1 MSFIMET
8 VDTRRFPQYL
18 LRFVIALGIG
28 GILFSLYRLPVA
40 KLGIPFLVLTLIGI
54 GTGARFSNRLAHGL
68 HHIMLAEGFALLGLL
83 LFGGE
88 VAVLLAACVVVW
100 MSLRFSQSRTGLLF
114 ESAVAVVS
122 TLLVVWTLRL
132 SYGSVDDLARTASA
146 LDLLKVIST
155 TTLIQAALN
164 STIVAIGGAY
174 KIKQSIWLTWIR
186 NFYKAAF
193 VYLAGAVA
201 AVIIALIVGAA
212 GFNAVMV
219 VAAIVALGDS
229 ACRLYLSNAGLNEAE
244 TNEHTVAVKDN
255 SERFRSAFDHAA
267 IGMALVSSEGRW
279 LQVNRS
285 LCEILGY
292 SERELMGT
300 DFLTITNPDDI
311 SAALSNI
318 ELLLKGKVPT
328 FQMEKRY
335 IHKEGH
341 DVWVHWSV
349 SLARNVHSESVH
361 LIFQIQDITDRKLAE
376 EQLHHDA
383 FHDVL
388 TGLPNRALFM
398 DHLTLAIAR
407 AQRREDQMFAVL
419 YLDLDR
425 FKVINDSLGH
435 MIGDQLL
442 VEIARRLETCLRPGD
457 TVARLGGDEFT
468 VLIDDIKDE
477 GEAIYVAERIKKELT
492 KSFNLSGREVFTT
505 LSIGIAPSSTGY
517 ERAEDMLRD
526 ADTAMYRAKSLGK
539 ARHEI
544 FDKAMHARAINLL
557 QLETDLRKAIEH
569 EEFFVQYQPIV
580 DLDNFNLRG
589 FEALVRWRH
598 PERGFISP
606 IDFIPVAEE
615 TGMIIQIGEWVLRE
629 ACRQI
634 QRWQVVFPSDPPLFI
649 SVNLSGKQFT
659 QVDLIHEVAYILS
672 ETKIDPRSLKL
683 EITESMVMEDIEAAT
698 EMLKQLRSL
707 GVQLS
712 IDDFGTGYSSLSYLH
727 RFPID
732 TLKIDR
738 SFVTQ
743 MSENNENA
751 EIVRTIVMLAQNL
764 GMDVVAE
771 GVETNEQLAL
781 LRKLG
786 CENGQGYFF
795 SKPLDIAGA
804 EKIIADTYTF
814 SVPSVNLNNQQPA
827 QKVVL
832 VA

>member
-1 MSFIMET
+1 MET
-8 VDTRRFPQYL
+8 VDNRRFPQNL
-18 LRFVIALGIG
+18 LRFVIALGIV
-28 GILFSLYRLPVA
+28 GILFSLYRLPVS
-40 KLGIPFLVLTLIGI
+40 KLGIPFLILTLISTGA
-54 GTGARFSNRLAHGL
+54 GARFSHRLSQGSR
-68 HHIMLAEGFALLGLL
+68 HIMMAESFAFLALLLL
-83 LFGGE
+83 GGE
-88 VAVLLAACVVVW
+88 VAVLFAGCVALCL
-100 MSLRFSQSRTGLLF
+100 SFRFSQNKTGLMF
-114 ESAVAVVS
+114 DAAVASLS
-122 TLLVVWTLRL
+122 TLLI
-132 SYGSVDDLARTASA
+132 YGALVLALGTVDDLARTASI
-146 LDLLKVIST
+146 LDLVKAVSIAA
-155 TTLIQAALN
+155 LIQSVIN
-164 STIVAIGGAY
+164 STVVAIGGAY
-174 KIKQSIWLTWIR
+174 KIKQSVWLTWIR
-186 NFYKAAF
+186 NFSQASL
-193 VYLAGAVA
+193 VYLVGAVA
-201 AVIIALIVGAA
+201 ASLLALIAGTV
-212 GFNAVMV
+212 GFNAFMAITV
-219 VAAIVALGDS
+219 VITTVDGAY
-229 ACRLYLSNAGLNEAE
+229 RMYLNNTYLNDAQPEE
-244 TNEHTVAVKDN
+244 RSSSLKDN
-255 SERFRSAFDHAA
+255 SDRFRSAFDHAA

-311 SAALSNI
+311 SSALANI
-318 ELLLKGKVPT
+318 EHLLKGKVPT

-349 SLARNVHSESVH
+349 SLARNIHSESVH
-361 LIFQIQDITDRKLAE
+361 LIFQIQDITDRKQAE
-376 EQLHHDA
+376 QQLHHDA

-398 DHLTLAIAR
+398 DHLNLAIAR

-442 VEIARRLETCLRPGD
+442 VEIARRLDGCLRPGD

-477 GEAIYVAERIKKELT
+477 GEAIYVAERIKKELA
-492 KSFNLSGREVFTT
+492 KPFNLSGREVFTT
-505 LSIGIAPSSTGY
+505 LSIGIAPSTTGY

-526 ADTAMYRAKSLGK
+526 ADTAMYRAKSMGK

-569 EEFFVQYQPIV
+569 QEFFIQYQPIV

-634 QRWQVVFPSDPPLFI
+634 KRWQVVFPSDPPLFI

-672 ETKIDPRSLKL
+672 ETKIDPHSLKL
-683 EITESMVMEDIEAAT
+683 EITESMVMENIEAAT
-698 EMLKQLRSL
+698 EMLEELRAL

-795 SKPLDIAGA
+795 SKPLDVAGA

-814 SVPSVNLNNQQPA
+814 SAPALNLNNHQPA
-827 QKVVL
+827 RKVVL

>member
-1 MSFIMET
+1 MET
-8 VDTRRFPQYL
+8 VDSRRFPQYL
-18 LRFVIALGIG
+18 MRLVISLGAG
-28 GILFSLYRLPVA
+28 GLLFSLYRLPVA
-40 KLGIPFLVLTLIGI
+40 KLSVPFLVLALVAVCA
-54 GTGARFSNRLAHGL
+54 GARLCVRLPRGL
-68 HHIMLAEGFALLGLL
+68 GQVTMTESFTFLALL

-88 VAVLLAACVVVW
+88 AAILFAASVALCV
-100 MSLRFSQSRTGLLF
+100 SLRFTRSRMSLLF
-114 ESAVAVVS
+114 NAAVAALS
-122 TLLVVWTLRL
+122 TFLIVWTLRFT
-132 SYGSVDDLARTASA
+132 YGPIEASA
-146 LDLLKVIST
+146 MTGHAPGLVKTICLAVF
-155 TTLIQAALN
+155 IQSAFN
-164 STIVAIGGAY
+164 STLVAINGAY
-174 KIKQSIWLTWIR
+174 KINQPVWLTWPR
-186 NFYKAAF
+186 TFLWTAL
-193 VYLAGAVA
+193 VYLGGALA
-201 AVIIALIVGAA
+201 ASLTFWSINAA
-212 GFNAVMV
+212 GFNAFIATSSLIAIIDRAYRMYLNNAEAVEPQ
-219 VAAIVALGDS
+219 AAG
-229 ACRLYLSNAGLNEAE
+229 RGAGINDE
-244 TNEHTVAVKDN
+244 

-292 SERELMGT
+292 TERELMGM
-300 DFLTITNPDDI
+300 DFLTITKPEDI
-311 SAALSNI
+311 GASLSCI
-318 ELLLKGKVPT
+318 EHLLKGKIPT

-335 IHKEGH
+335 VHKEGH
-341 DVWVHWSV
+341 DVWVLWSV
-349 SLARNVHSESVH
+349 SLARRNTQAGSAH
-361 LIFQIQDITDRKLAE
+361 LIFQVQDITNRKSAE
-376 EQLHHDA
+376 QQLHHDA

-398 DHLTLAIAR
+398 DHLHLAIAR
-407 AQRREDQMFAVL
+407 AQRREDQIFAVL

-442 VEIARRLETCLRPGD
+442 IESARRLERCLRPGD

-468 VLIDDIKDE
+468 ILIDDIKDE
-477 GEAIYVAERIKKELT
+477 SEAIYVAERIERELT
-492 KSFNLSGREVFTT
+492 KPFALSGREVFTT
-505 LSIGIAPSSTGY
+505 LSIGIAPSTTGY
-517 ERAEDMLRD
+517 ERAEDILRD

-557 QLETDLRKAIEH
+557 QLETDLRKAIER
-569 EEFFVQYQPIV
+569 EEFFIQYQPIV
-580 DLDNFNLRG
+580 DLDTFSLRG

-598 PERGFISP
+598 PERGFVSP

-634 QRWQVVFPSDPPLFI
+634 QRWQVIFPSDPPLFI

-659 QVDLIHEVAYILS
+659 QDDLIHEVSYILN
-672 ETKIDPRSLKL
+672 ETKIDPHSLKL
-683 EITESMVMEDIEAAT
+683 EITESMVMENVEAAT
-698 EMLKQLRSL
+698 EMLKQLRAL

-764 GMDVVAE
+764 SMDVVAE

-795 SKPLDIAGA
+795 SRPLDVAGA
-804 EKIIADTYTF
+804 EKIIADTYSF
-814 SVPSVNLNNQQPA
+814 SVPALHLNNQQPSR
-827 QKVVL
+827 KVVL

>member
-1 MSFIMET
+1 MET
-8 VDTRRFPQYL
+8 VDSRRYPQYL
-18 LRFVIALGIG
+18 MRFGIALGG
-28 GILFSLYRLPVA
+28 ASILFSLYRLPVS
-40 KLGIPFLVLTLIGI
+40 KLGLPLLVLTLVAICA
-54 GTGARFSNRLAHGL
+54 GTRHSLQLPRGL
-68 HHIMLAEGFALLGLL
+68 GHITLTEGFTVLALL

-88 VAVLLAACVVVW
+88 AAVLFAAVVALCV
-100 MSLRFSQSRTGLLF
+100 SLRYSRNALSLLF
-114 ESAVAVVS
+114 HAGVAALS
-122 TLLVVWTLRL
+122 TLLVVSTLRF
-132 SYGSVDDLARTASA
+132 SVGSIEALTASLFSLNLVKA
-146 LDLLKVIST
+146 IFITVFIQSAFNSLL
-155 TTLIQAALN
+155 A
-164 STIVAIGGAY
+164 AIGGAY
-174 KIKQSIWLTWIR
+174 KINQPVWRTWPR
-186 NFYKAAF
+186 TFLWTSL
-193 VYLAGAVA
+193 VCLAGGLA
-201 AVIIALIVGAA
+201 ASLTSWAINAA
-212 GFNAVMV
+212 GFNAFIAAASV
-219 VAAIVALGDS
+219 VAILDRAY
-229 ACRLYLSNAGLNEAE
+229 RMYQRNAGADE
-244 TNEHTVAVKDN
+244 TQGTTGRGAGIKDD

-285 LCEILGY
+285 LCAILGY
-292 SERELMGT
+292 SERELMGM

-311 SAALSNI
+311 GAALANF
-318 ELLLKGKVPT
+318 EQLVKGKVPT

-335 IHKEGH
+335 VHKEGH
-341 DVWVHWSV
+341 EVWVLWSV
-349 SLARNVHSESVH
+349 SLARNTHTDSAH
-361 LIFQIQDITDRKLAE
+361 LIFQIQDITNRKSAE
-376 EQLHHDA
+376 QQLHHDA

-398 DHLTLAIAR
+398 DHLNLAIAR
-407 AQRREDQMFAVL
+407 AQRREDQKFAVL

-442 VEIARRLETCLRPGD
+442 VESARRLECCLRPGD

-477 GEAIYVAERIKKELT
+477 SEAIYVAERIEKELT
-492 KSFNLSGREVFTT
+492 KPFALSGREVFTT
-505 LSIGIAPSSTGY
+505 LSIGIAPSTTGY
-517 ERAEDMLRD
+517 ERAEDILRD

-557 QLETDLRKAIEH
+557 QLETDLRKAIERQ
-569 EEFFVQYQPIV
+569 EFFIQYQPIV
-580 DLDNFNLRG
+580 DLDNFSLRG

-634 QRWQVVFPSDPPLFI
+634 QRWQVIFPSDPPLFI

-659 QVDLIHEVAYILS
+659 QADLLHEVAYILN
-672 ETKIDPRSLKL
+672 ETRIDPRSLKL
-683 EITESMVMEDIEAAT
+683 EITESMVMENIEAAT
-698 EMLKQLRSL
+698 EMLKQLRAL

-771 GVETNEQLAL
+771 GVETNEQLAM

-795 SKPLDIAGA
+795 SRPLDVAGA

-814 SVPSVNLNNQQPA
+814 SVPAMPLNNPQPSR
-827 QKVVL
+827 KVVL

>member
-1 MSFIMET
+1 
-8 VDTRRFPQYL
+8 V
-18 LRFVIALGIG
+18 LR
-28 GILFSLYRLPVA
+28 
-40 KLGIPFLVLTLIGI
+40 LVL
-54 GTGARFSNRLAHGL
+54 
-68 HHIMLAEGFALLGLL
+68 
-83 LFGGE
+83 
-88 VAVLLAACVVVW
+88 
-100 MSLRFSQSRTGLLF
+100 
-114 ESAVAVVS
+114 
-122 TLLVVWTLRL
+122 
-132 SYGSVDDLARTASA
+132 GSIDDLARPANA
-146 LDLLKVIST
+146 LELVKALFIAAMIQSVI
-155 TTLIQAALN
+155 N
-164 STIVAIGGAY
+164 STVVAIGGAY
-174 KIKQSIWLTWIR
+174 KIKQPVWLTWIR
-186 NFYKAAF
+186 NFSRASL
-193 VYLAGAVA
+193 VYLAGAMA
-201 AVIIALIVGAA
+201 ASFLALLIGAV
-212 GFNAVMV
+212 GFNAFMAVAV
-219 VAAIVALGDS
+219 VIAIADG
-229 ACRLYLSNAGLNEAE
+229 AYRMYLSN
-244 TNEHTVAVKDN
+244 TNLGEVQTEERAAALKDN

-311 SAALSNI
+311 SAALANI
-318 ELLLKGKVPT
+318 EHLLKGKVPT

-349 SLARNVHSESVH
+349 SLARNIHSESVH

-376 EQLHHDA
+376 QQLHHDA

-398 DHLTLAIAR
+398 DHLNLAIAR

-442 VEIARRLETCLRPGD
+442 VEIARRLERCLRPGD

-468 VLIDDIKDE
+468 VLVDDIKDE
-477 GEAIYVAERIKKELT
+477 SEAIYVAERIKKELT

-505 LSIGIAPSSTGY
+505 LSIGIAPSTTGY

-569 EEFFVQYQPIV
+569 EEFFIQYQPIV

-672 ETKIDPRSLKL
+672 ETRIDPRSLKL
-683 EITESMVMEDIEAAT
+683 EITESMVMENIEAAT
-698 EMLKQLRSL
+698 EMLKELRAL

-743 MSENNENA
+743 MAENNENA

-795 SKPLDIAGA
+795 SKPLDVAGA

-814 SVPSVNLNNQQPA
+814 SAPQVNHNNHPPA